1 LLNKMFIHNAGRILF
16 HLAVIAASASIALSL
31 PVILD
36 FAARNLLVYWSLI
49 GNEKIFL
56 ISVEIAL
63 AIFLIL
69 SAHHLRGNRRNR
81 RISRIAGRAGL
92 VQETPPRSFLAR
104 RWKERQGFGR
114 EVLFIGST
122 GWRTFADPR
131 GEFHP
136 TLRNCR
142 EAKIMLL
149 DPYGEGA
156 KTRAKSILA
165 PDITPERFAEQIRK
179 SIDFLKELKAVQK
192 DIRLKLYPD
201 PPLFKLAIL
210 GDYLWIQHYHTSRDV
225 QTMPEFVFQH
235 DQNPASL
242 YIPFYQYFLTRW
254 NHPDMPEYDLETDEL
269 IYRDAGGRES
279 RRERF
284 SRRDEAVSEGGPDV
298 ASTDAG
304 AIMNLPQEQRV
315 PLPRRS
321 LPEILGQVHFLI
333 YQKVLPQSHR
343 LLRGMKEILKFW

>member
-1 LLNKMFIHNAGRILF
+1 LFKKLFSYDSMQNAGRIFF

-31 PVILD
+31 PALLN
-36 FAARNLLVYWSLI
+36 FAAQSLLVYWPII

-69 SAHHLRGNRRNR
+69 FTHRIRGNLRSR

-92 VQETPPRSFLAR
+92 VQETPSRSFLAR
-104 RWKERQGFGR
+104 RRTRCWKEKQGFGR
-114 EVLFIGST
+114 EVLFMGST

-136 TLRNCR
+136 VLQNCR

-149 DPYGEGA
+149 DPYGDGA
-156 KTRAKSILA
+156 KTRAKSILV

-179 SIDFLKELKAVQK
+179 SIDFLKGLKAIQK

-210 GDYLWIQHYHTSRDV
+210 GDYLWIQHYHTNLDV
-225 QTMPEFVFQH
+225 QTMPEFLFQH

-254 NHPDMPEYDLETDEL
+254 NHPGIPEYDLETDEL
-269 IYRDAGGRES
+269 IYRDAGGNE
-279 RRERF
+279 E
-284 SRRDEAVSEGGPDV
+284 RRDKSSRGDEAAPEGSLQVDSHDP
-298 ASTDAG
+298 G
-304 AIMNLPQEQRV
+304 AILNLPQERRI
-315 PLPRRS
+315 PLLRRS
-321 LPEILGQVHFLI
+321 LSKILGQGH
-333 YQKVLPQSHR
+333 
-343 LLRGMKEILKFW
+343 